1 MMYISYTKNSCILYK
16 EKSQVFKR
24 RVTMYMCCC
33 RKMYNEALM
42 VRKVKS
48 YLSSI
53 NITTDEEILQ
63 RISLEIEPPQV
74 TISQS
79 HLREIA

>member
-1 MMYISYTKNSCILYK
+1 
-16 EKSQVFKR
+16 
-24 RVTMYMCCC
+24 MYMCCC

-53 NITTDEEILQ
+53 NITTDAEILQ

>member
-1 MMYISYTKNSCILYK
+1 
-16 EKSQVFKR
+16 
-24 RVTMYMCCC
+24 
-33 RKMYNEALM
+33 MYNEALM